1 MNKRT
6 ISLFPSWVDIEAQP
20 QTLRMLA
27 AYAAKN
33 PGLDFRDYCSDYRDI
48 NGRAAYF
55 SEARS
60 ITNDLRRVREAILSA
75 YYVGVTD
82 DDLIECSKGERLT
95 IERMPGGFDL
105 DYCVGQYWPTEYRG
119 AVVRLLHRATHKAA
133 RRNLMNAEAVA

>member
-27 AYAAKN
+27 SYAAKN
-33 PGLDFRDYCSDYRDI
+33 PGLDFRDYCSDYRDT

-55 SEARS
+55 SESRS
-60 ITNDLRRVREAILSA
+60 ITNDLGRVRKAILSA

-82 DDLIECSKGERLT
+82 DDLVECSKGERLT
-95 IERMPGGFDL
+95 IERTAGGFDL

-119 AVVRLLHRATHKAA
+119 AVARLLHRAAYKAA
-133 RRNLMNAEAVA
+133 RRNLVNAEAVA

>member
-20 QTLRMLA
+20 QALRMLA
-27 AYAAKN
+27 SYAAKN
-33 PGLDFRDYCSDYRDI
+33 PCLDFRDYCSDYRDT

-55 SEARS
+55 SESRS
-60 ITNDLRRVREAILSA
+60 ITNDLRRVREALLTA
-75 YYVGVTD
+75 YYAGVTD

-95 IERMPGGFDL
+95 IERTAGGFDL

-119 AVVRLLHRATHKAA
+119 AVARLLNRATHKAA

>member
-6 ISLFPSWVDIEAQP
+6 ISLFPSWIDIEAQP

-33 PGLDFRDYCSDYRDI
+33 PGLDFRDYCSDYRDT

-60 ITNDLRRVREAILSA
+60 ITNDLRGVRQAILAA
-75 YYVGVTD
+75 YYAGVTD

-95 IERMPGGFDL
+95 IERTPGGFDL

-119 AVVRLLHRATHKAA
+119 AVSRLLIRATHKAA
-133 RRNLMNAEAVA
+133 RRNLVNAEAA

>member
-33 PGLDFRDYCSDYRDI
+33 PGLDFRDYCSDYRDT

-60 ITNDLRRVREAILSA
+60 ITNDLRRVRQAILSA
-75 YYVGVTD
+75 YYAGVTD
-82 DDLIECSKGERLT
+82 DDLVECSKGERLT
-95 IERMPGGFDL
+95 IERTAGGFDL

-119 AVVRLLHRATHKAA
+119 AVARLLNRAAYKAA
-133 RRNLMNAEAVA
+133 RRNLVNAEAVA

>member
-20 QTLRMLA
+20 QALRMLA

-33 PGLDFRDYCSDYRDI
+33 PGLDFRDYCRDWQDK

-55 SEARS
+55 REARD
-60 ITNDLRRVREAILSA
+60 ITNDLRRVREAILAA
-75 YYVGVTD
+75 YYAGVTD

-95 IERMPGGFDL
+95 IERTPGGFDL

-119 AVVRLLHRATHKAA
+119 AVARLLIRATHKAA

>member
-20 QTLRMLA
+20 QALRMLA
-27 AYAAKN
+27 SYAAKN
-33 PGLDFRDYCSDYRDI
+33 PGLDFRDYCSDYRDT

-60 ITNDLRRVREAILSA
+60 ITNELRRVREAILPA
-75 YYVGVTD
+75 YYAGVTD
-82 DDLIECSKGERLT
+82 DDLVECSKGERLT
-95 IERMPGGFDL
+95 IERTAGGFDL

-119 AVVRLLHRATHKAA
+119 AVARLLNRATHKAA